1 MSTIIYHG
9 GCVDGLVAAWAARL
23 KFADAAAAEDVECVP
38 AQYGS
43 EPPDVTGRDVVIV
56 DFSYPRDALVRMAD
70 AARSIIVLDHHKTAR
85 DALEGL
91 PFCVFDMER
100 SGAGLAWD
108 ILHPGKPR
116 PWIVDYAEDRDLW
129 RWKLPDSRDV
139 NAWLQSIPLTLDAV
153 GDTVAAGRD
162 AALHAGRA
170 VSVAQRRYIE
180 TAKTGARFAM
190 VGSFG
195 PVPVVNAGVYCNSEV
210 VGELAVGHPFA
221 AAWVECSNGTVLY
234 SLRSPPD
241 GVDVGAIAKTFGG
254 GGHRNAAGFTAP
266 RAVHVVPSEGD
277 MP

>member
-9 GCVDGLVAAWAARL
+9 GCVDGLVAAWVARL
-23 KFADAAAAEDVECVP
+23 KFAEDSADDVDCVP

-70 AARSIIVLDHHKTAR
+70 AARSIVVLDHHKTAR

-129 RWKLPDSRDV
+129 RWKLPDSREV
-139 NAWLQSIPLTLDAV
+139 NAWLQSTPLTLDAV
-153 GDTVAAGRD
+153 NDAVAAGRD

-170 VSVAQRRYIE
+170 VTIAQRRYIE
-180 TAKTGARFAM
+180 TAKSGARLAM

-195 PVPVVNAGVYCNSEV
+195 PVPVVNAGAYCNSEV

-221 AAWVECSNGTVLY
+221 AAWVECSDGGVLY
-234 SLRSPPD
+234 SLRSSPD
-241 GVDVGAIAKTFGG
+241 GVDVSAIAKAFGG
-254 GGHRNAAGFTAP
+254 GGHRNAAGFKTS
-266 RAVHVVPSEGD
+266 RAVHFIPNTEAL
-277 MP
+277 